1 MFSCCFE
8 HLAAAL
14 SRCILFSSNALLHSS
29 FVPVFVSMLTPLQA
43 SSFFGWCK
51 GRLHQFSNQMRSKF
65 SLAALRQTR
74 RVLICQLAAFS
85 WLAWG

>member
-1 MFSCCFE
+1 VYIIQQQCFVAQQFCTCICQ
-8 HLAAAL
+8 HAATTASILIFWLVQGTLAP
-14 SRCILFSSNALLHSS
+14 I
-29 FVPVFVSMLTPLQA
+29 
-43 SSFFGWCK
+43 
-51 GRLHQFSNQMRSKF
+51 SNQMRSKF